1 MILVRTTGGTTS
13 VSSAERFVKR
23 IGSTDTTE
31 RVPPKVS
38 TSLQRSASHQ
48 QKGRGSSTEATL
60 SGTSRH
66 GLFCGVFVE
75 EGLHPLIQI
84 LVEGLR
90 KLFETTGSRLRSLI
104 LLFLQSAFLVLDALL
119 EGCLEIDEV
128 LNEFLGGARAVD
140 AFDDRFLKWLVLG
153 EMEKSS

>member
-1 MILVRTTGGTTS
+1 M
-13 VSSAERFVKR
+13 
-23 IGSTDTTE
+23 
-31 RVPPKVS
+31 
-38 TSLQRSASHQ
+38 
-48 QKGRGSSTEATL
+48 
-60 SGTSRH
+60 
-66 GLFCGVFVE
+66 FCGVFVE